1 MTRNSIGDNIHG
13 SEILLPVATRY
24 ILLTVFVAVVLQL
37 VPMPGLIAWVWPDF
51 VALTLVYWGVFQ
63 PRRLGLL
70 SAWVLGLAMD
80 VADASLFGQHALAY
94 SVLMFGA
101 IFLHRRIRMFAL
113 PYQIA
118 HVAAM
123 LIVQQLLQL
132 LVRLVAGA
140 EFPGMTWFAASLTG
154 AALWPVM
161 VAVLKIPLQ
170 RRANPDDV

>member
-13 SEILLPVATRY
+13 SEILLPVGSRY
-24 ILLTVFVAVVLQL
+24 ILFTVFIAILLQM
-37 VPMPGLIAWVWPDF
+37 VPMPGFVAWVWPDF
-51 VALTLVYWGVFQ
+51 VALVLVYWGVFQ

-70 SAWVLGLAMD
+70 SAWLLGLVMD
-80 VADASLFGQHALAY
+80 VSDASLFGQHALAY
-94 SVLMFGA
+94 SVLMYGA

-123 LIVQQLLQL
+123 LLAQQLLQL
-132 LVRLVAGA
+132 LVRMAAGA
-140 EFPGMTWFAASLTG
+140 DSPGLVWFAASLTG
-154 AALWPVM
+154 AALWPVV
-161 VAVLKIPLQ
+161 VALLKIPLQ